1 MKKILYFAAALCLG
15 LSLASCADD
24 IVVDHVDEGAYA
36 NVENLVATLRDSKTN
51 KVSNIVDLRQ
61 DAYQTSVAVA
71 LGRAPKKGVDVT
83 VEYDAAYLDAYNQE
97 HGTSFQLYPQDKF
110 SIQNG
115 GQIVVAPDET
125 RSYSLDITLQPFDT
139 KEEATYLLPLKA
151 VVSTDGVKASEDES
165 HLVYLVRNM
174 SWQSSA
180 ARKEG
185 EKSVI
190 CFFEVNDTNPL
201 NTLCF
206 ETEDGRLL
214 FDYVVLF
221 AYNINYDREKGE
233 VYVFSNP
240 QCQYILD
247 HYDEVIKPLRERGV
261 KVILS
266 ILGNHDESGLAQ
278 LSDLGARDFAQKVA
292 AVVNGYGFD
301 GINYD
306 DEYSNGPD
314 LSNPL
319 FAQHSVERGDR
330 LYFETKK
337 ALPDKIMMS
346 YQFGSALGRYP
357 VDGVDPSEYM
367 DIFVAD
373 YGGRGQAYGNSTLD
387 MCSYM
392 SSEFAR
398 NRSLPNESSLDGF
411 LASEYRYWMVFAVW
425 GVNNTGGQSH
435 WNTLN
440 TMAQKVLGSPL
451 KKPEYYWPETKSLE
465 TKPITW

>member
-1 MKKILYFAAALCLG
+1 
-15 LSLASCADD
+15 
-24 IVVDHVDEGAYA
+24 
-36 NVENLVATLRDSKTN
+36 
-51 KVSNIVDLRQ
+51 
-61 DAYQTSVAVA
+61 
-71 LGRAPKKGVDVT
+71 
-83 VEYDAAYLDAYNQE
+83 
-97 HGTSFQLYPQDKF
+97 
-110 SIQNG
+110 
-115 GQIVVAPDET
+115 
-125 RSYSLDITLQPFDT
+125 
-139 KEEATYLLPLKA
+139 
-151 VVSTDGVKASEDES
+151 
-165 HLVYLVRNM
+165 M